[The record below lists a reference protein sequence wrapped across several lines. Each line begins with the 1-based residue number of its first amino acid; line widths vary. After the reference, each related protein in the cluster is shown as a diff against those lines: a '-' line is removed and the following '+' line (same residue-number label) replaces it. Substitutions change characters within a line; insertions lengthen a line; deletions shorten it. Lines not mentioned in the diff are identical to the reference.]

1 MAETKTVY
9 KIFWVWEFEK
19 EERWLN
25 EMAMNGWALKSV
37 GFCRYTFEHTEPGA
51 YTVRLEMRGADEGYL
66 DFMRESGAEYLGR
79 CFQWIYFRKQAS
91 LGAFDLF
98 SDIDSRMDHLTRI
111 GTSLRI
117 IGLANLLIGLVN
129 ALLSGSGAG
138 AINLLCATLLMY
150 GLGRIT
156 GKRDQL
162 EKERELHE

>member
-1 MAETKTVY
+1 
-9 KIFWVWEFEK
+9 
-19 EERWLN
+19 
-25 EMAMNGWALKSV
+25 
-37 GFCRYTFEHTEPGA
+37 
-51 YTVRLEMRGADEGYL
+51 
-66 DFMRESGAEYLGR
+66 
-79 CFQWIYFRKQAS
+79 
-91 LGAFDLF
+91 LF